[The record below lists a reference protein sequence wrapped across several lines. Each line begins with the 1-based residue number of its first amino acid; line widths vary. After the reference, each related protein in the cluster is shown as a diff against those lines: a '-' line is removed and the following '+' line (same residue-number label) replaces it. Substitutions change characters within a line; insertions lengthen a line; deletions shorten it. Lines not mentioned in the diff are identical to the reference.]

1 VIGGLLVLGFGL
13 SFDNFRT
20 SVALGLLRLGWRRAA
35 RVALIFGVWDGLAP
49 VVGILVGGYLSQ
61 AIGSIASYVGAV
73 ALAAYGVYLILQ
85 ARRTEVPDEVDER
98 WLVFGLPLPLSLDN
112 VVAGTSLGLAG
123 YSPWIAPPLFG
134 AITAL
139 VSFVGLQFG
148 HGISRF
154 VRIRAD
160 LLTGITLVVAAV
172 LLWLNLADLGVG
184 DSG

>member
-1 VIGGLLVLGFGL
+1 M
-13 SFDNFRT
+13 
-20 SVALGLLRLGWRRAA
+20 
-35 RVALIFGVWDGLAP
+35 ALIFGVWDGLAP
-49 VVGILVGGYLSQ
+49 LVGILAGDYLSD

-73 ALAAYGVYLILQ
+73 VLAAYGVYLIIQ

-134 AITAL
+134 TITGL

-172 LLWLNLADLGVG
+172 LLWFNLADIGVG
-184 DSG
+184 ASG